1 LQVKDY
7 PGGNQQITHPT
18 RASSK
23 RRLTSSRTGHNGFQ
37 VLLPPPA
44 GVRQNDPAYS
54 PTTIRAT
61 AGQSSQDGDLQSL
74 KRKETF
80 MRLPIVRS
88 AEASDEPAGADAI
101 GSSLN
106 SGVSLGVKTV
116 V

>member
-1 LQVKDY
+1 LINHILTYVAH
-7 PGGNQQITHPT
+7 ITTQPLAIDARGH
-18 RASSK
+18 S
-23 RRLTSSRTGHNGFQ
+23 GHNGFQ

-54 PTTIRAT
+54 PTTIRST

-88 AEASDEPAGADAI
+88 AEASEEPAGADAI